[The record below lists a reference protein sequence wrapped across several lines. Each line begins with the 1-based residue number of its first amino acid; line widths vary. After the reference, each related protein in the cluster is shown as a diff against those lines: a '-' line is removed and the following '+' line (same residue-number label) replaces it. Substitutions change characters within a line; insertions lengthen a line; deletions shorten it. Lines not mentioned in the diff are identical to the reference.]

1 MNQSNLPPN
10 PENQFSEDFTTN
22 TLFERIRQIL
32 AAPVFEDNQEKSRKA
47 RITNTTLLAALAA
60 SFLLMVGILLA
71 NPDQGLLLGFLV
83 FVQVSMTVGLVYLR
97 RGRVNEVNI
106 AVSFFIWAAFAIQS
120 ILFGTVF
127 NPMLPSLI
135 IVIYLAGLMIGNQ
148 GAILYA
154 FLSTVIIGLT
164 IVIEANNMITPIIQS
179 DTTKFS
185 IQLGVTYF
193 LMAGLVILSNRFT
206 RENAEQLKET
216 KDALTESETEREELT
231 VYLEQTV
238 EENTRQLER
247 RNKYL
252 EAAALVGHRAIST
265 FNLQEML
272 DTIAQEIS
280 QQLGFYHTGIFLVD
294 ERREWAV
301 MQAASS
307 EGGKQMIARN
317 HRLAVG
323 KQGMVGFVTSIGQPR
338 ISQDIEL
345 DRIHSVAQELPDTR
359 AELTLPLKTRDRI
372 IGAIDIQDA
381 NPNAF
386 TDEDVAVLQTMAD
399 QIALAVDNIH
409 LFEQAQ
415 QNLEEIQR
423 VYGEYSQQAWVE
435 TYRKSLLSSYRYAGG
450 TISKLDDHTVPEI
463 SGNKVS
469 IPVNVRGITIGEI
482 EMAKE
487 DQGTGWSND
496 EIKLL
501 QTLSDQ
507 LGAALDS
514 ARLFNE
520 TQLRASSEQVISE
533 VSSHLWETMDINTIL
548 KNTAQNLRQSLGL
561 PELIIR
567 MSPPLSEQTQNG
579 NTLQQDSGENN

>member
-1 MNQSNLPPN
+1 MNRSNYQPD
-10 PENQFSEDFTTN
+10 NQNQIMEDFTTN
-22 TLFERIRQIL
+22 VLFERVQKFL
-32 AAPVFEDNQEKSRKA
+32 KSPVFEGNQAKTRKA
-47 RITNTTLLAALAA
+47 RITNTTLFTALGA
-60 SFLLMVGILLA
+60 SILLMVATLLTSQSPWLLLA
-71 NPDQGLLLGFLV
+71 FLV
-83 FVQVSMTVGLVYLR
+83 FIQASLITGLVFLR
-97 RGRVNEVNI
+97 RGRVDEVTI
-106 AVSFFIWAAFAIQS
+106 AVVFLIWIAIAIQS
-120 ILFGTVF
+120 VLFGTVF
-127 NPMLPSLI
+127 NPMLPSLL
-135 IVIYLAGLMIGNQ
+135 IVIYMAGLMIGSQ
-148 GAILYA
+148 AAVIYA
-154 FLSTVIIGLT
+154 FLSTLLVGLT
-164 IVIEANNMITPIIQS
+164 ILVDEYQILAPIIQT
-179 DTTKFS
+179 DTPKFS
-185 IQLGVTYF
+185 VQLGVIYF
-193 LMAGLVILSNRFT
+193 LMAGLIILSNRFS
-206 RENAEQLKET
+206 RENIEQLEQAK
-216 KDALTESETEREELT
+216 TELEDSELEKEELKA
-231 VYLEQTV
+231 YLEETV

-252 EAAALVGHRAIST
+252 EAAALVGQRAIST

-272 DTIAQEIS
+272 DDIAAEIS
-280 QQLGFYHTGIFLVD
+280 EQLGFYHTGIFLVD

-307 EGGKQMIARN
+307 EGGKQMIARD

-338 ISQDIEL
+338 VTQDIEL
-345 DRIHSVAQELPDTR
+345 DRIHSVAPELPDTR

-372 IGAIDIQDA
+372 IGAIDIQDT

-399 QIALAVDNIH
+399 QIALAVENTR

-415 QNLEEIQR
+415 ENLEEIQR
-423 VYGEYSQQAWVE
+423 VYGEYSQQAWID
-435 TYRKSLLSSYRYAGG
+435 TYQKNLLSSYRYAGG
-450 TISKLDDHTVPEI
+450 VISKLDKKLSPEI
-463 SGNKVS
+463 SGNKVT

-487 DQGTGWSND
+487 DQSAVWSND

-520 TQLRASSEQVISE
+520 SQLRASSEQVISE

-548 KNTAQNLRQSLGL
+548 KNTAQNLRQSLDL
-561 PELIIR
+561 PELTIR
-567 MSPPLSEQTQNG
+567 MSPPPTEQSQNG
-579 NTLQQDSGENN
+579 SSLQQENVENN

>member
-1 MNQSNLPPN
+1 MNQSNFQPDP
-10 PENQFSEDFTTN
+10 QTQYTEDLTTN
-22 TLFERIRQIL
+22 ALFERIRQIL
-32 AAPVFEDNQEKSRKA
+32 AAPVFEDSREKNRKS

-60 SFLLMVGILLA
+60 SFLLMIGILLT
-71 NPDQGLLLGFLV
+71 NPNPGLLLAFLV
-83 FVQVSMTVGLVYLR
+83 FVQISMVVGLVFLR
-97 RGRVNEVNI
+97 RGRVNEVTI
-106 AVSFFIWAAFAIQS
+106 GVIFFIWVAFAVQS

-135 IVIYLAGLMIGNQ
+135 MIIYMAGLMIGNQ
-148 GAILYA
+148 AAILYA
-154 FLSTVIIGLT
+154 VLSAIMVGLT
-164 IVIEANNMITPIIQS
+164 VLVEVNEMITPVIQS

-185 IQLGVTYF
+185 IQLGVIYF
-193 LMAGLVILSNRFT
+193 LMAGLVILSNRFS
-206 RENAEQLKET
+206 RENVQQLEKT
-216 KDALTESETEREELT
+216 SQALAESETEKEELKT
-231 VYLEQTV
+231 YLEQTV

-252 EAAALVGHRAIST
+252 EAAALVGQRAIST

-272 DTIAQEIS
+272 DTIANEIS

-338 ISQDIEL
+338 LTQDIEL
-345 DRIHSVAQELPDTR
+345 DRIHSVAPELPDTR

-372 IGAIDIQDA
+372 IGAIDIQDT

-386 TDEDVAVLQTMAD
+386 TNEDVSVLQTMAD
-399 QIALAVDNIH
+399 QIALAVENTR

-435 TYRKSLLSSYRYAGG
+435 TYQKNLLSSYRYAGG
-450 TISKLDDHTVPEI
+450 TISKLEKENVPELT
-463 SGNKVS
+463 GNKIS
-469 IPVNVRGITIGEI
+469 SPVNVRGITIGEI

-487 DQGTGWSND
+487 DQSTGWSND

-533 VSSHLWETMDINTIL
+533 VSS
-548 KNTAQNLRQSLGL
+548 
-561 PELIIR
+561 
-567 MSPPLSEQTQNG
+567 
-579 NTLQQDSGENN
+579 